1 MSDEQQHFG
10 DGQDD
15 YLKGARK
22 AAEAARKAGC
32 KGGTLLKA
40 RELESGEDKKLFG
53 LTLSQEK
60 SILLILT
67 PNSQKQSILRAI
79 CETVLKET
87 GEHALAVSLPV
98 EQVEGI
104 QL

>member
-1 MSDEQQHFG
+1 M
-10 DGQDD
+10 
-15 YLKGARK
+15 
-22 AAEAARKAGC
+22 EAARKAGC